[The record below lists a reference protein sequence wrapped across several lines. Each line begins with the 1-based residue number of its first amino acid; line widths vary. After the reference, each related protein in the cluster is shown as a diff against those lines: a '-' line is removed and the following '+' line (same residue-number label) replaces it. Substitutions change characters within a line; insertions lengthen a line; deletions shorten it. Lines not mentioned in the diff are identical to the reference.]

1 MANNKN
7 IIFSAAVRGF
17 HVYKASWKPKE
28 DELLECSH
36 EKDNPY
42 DSFSIKVFKPDS
54 PAEIVG
60 HLPVEISRITKFII
74 DRGAQVA
81 VKIRGRHYRR
91 SPLVQGGLEVP
102 CEIKITMVGSIINHH
117 LLVRYESLLKE
128 LYIEPKDEEIIGTFL
143 SIRNE
148 HENVNQEI
156 EIEIEAVQTEPLK
169 KTGQKKT
176 EVKSKDIRDMFQN
189 PHQNPRQN
197 PHHDSRRE
205 TQNVI
210 VID

>member
-60 HLPVEISRITKFII
+60 HLPMEISQITKFII
-74 DRGAQVA
+74 NRGAQVT
-81 VKIRGRHYRR
+81 VKIRGKHYRR
-91 SPLVQGGLEVP
+91 SPLVQRGLEVP
-102 CEIKITMVGSIINHH
+102 CEIKITM
-117 LLVRYESLLKE
+117 
-128 LYIEPKDEEIIGTFL
+128 
-143 SIRNE
+143 
-148 HENVNQEI
+148 
-156 EIEIEAVQTEPLK
+156 
-169 KTGQKKT
+169 
-176 EVKSKDIRDMFQN
+176 
-189 PHQNPRQN
+189 
-197 PHHDSRRE
+197 
-205 TQNVI
+205 
-210 VID
+210 

>member
-1 MANNKN
+1 MLLSVFYYCIAFK
-7 IIFSAAVRGF
+7 SGV
-17 HVYKASWKPKE
+17 KPKGE
-28 DELLECSH
+28 SSYIFLLVISTSFKQKNGEQQEH

-42 DSFSIKVFKPDS
+42 DSFSIKLFKPDS
-54 PAEIVG
+54 PTEIVRQ
-60 HLPVEISRITKFII
+60 LPMEISRITIFII
-74 DRGAQVA
+74 DRGAQVT

-117 LLVRYESLLKE
+117 LLVQYESLLKE
-128 LYIEPKDEEIIGTFL
+128 LYIEPKDEEIISTFH

-169 KTGQKKT
+169 KL
-176 EVKSKDIRDMFQN
+176 VRRR
-189 PHQNPRQN
+189 RQ
-197 PHHDSRRE
+197 R
-205 TQNVI
+205 
-210 VID
+210 

>member
-7 IIFSAAVRGF
+7 IIISAAVRGF
-17 HVYKASWKPKE
+17 HVYRASWKPKE

-60 HLPVEISRITKFII
+60 HLPMEISRITKFAINK
-74 DRGAQVA
+74 GTQVA

-117 LLVRYESLLKE
+117 LLVQYESLLKE

-169 KTGQKKT
+169 KTGQKKAD
-176 EVKSKDIRDMFQN
+176 VKSKDICDMFQN
-189 PHQNPRQN
+189 PHQKPRQN
-197 PHHDSRRE
+197 PHHESRRV
-205 TQNVI
+205 TQNVN